1 MGEAD
6 AAEDA
11 HVEAD
16 EGDDGDDA
24 GDHQPC
30 PVYVEP
36 GSRHDIAVAMVM
48 VVKVSFINAD
58 ESNYLNLT

>member
-36 GSRHDIAVAMVM
+36 GSRHDIAVFHGDGGEGVLY
-48 VVKVSFINAD
+48 KC
-58 ESNYLNLT
+58 